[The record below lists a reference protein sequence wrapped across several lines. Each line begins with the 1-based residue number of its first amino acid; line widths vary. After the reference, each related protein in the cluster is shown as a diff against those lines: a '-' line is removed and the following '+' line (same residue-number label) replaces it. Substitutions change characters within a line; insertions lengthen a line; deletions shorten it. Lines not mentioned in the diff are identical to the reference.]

1 MSTTSPPSAASDTS
15 FFGHPKGL
23 STLFFTEI
31 WERMSYYGMRALL
44 YIFMTATVT
53 AGGLGFDESK
63 TGAIYGLYTAGVY
76 LLALPGGWVADR
88 ILGKRRAIFWG
99 GVVLAAGHFCLAI
112 DSIHFFFFGLLLI
125 VLGTGLIK
133 PNVSA
138 IVGDLYPEGGV
149 RRDSG
154 FSLFYMGVNLG
165 AFSGPLICGFLGEK
179 LNWHWGF
186 AAAGIGMVLGLIQY
200 SLGQKNLGTA
210 GDLPAVETLSPT
222 ELAARKGAVRTLVI
236 SLVAGIGIFTAFYL
250 GLVPLT
256 VQQVAKGGTAVI
268 LGIALTFLVYVMF
281 FAQLTMVERLKVL
294 AFGVLFLFS
303 AIFWSGFEQAG
314 SSMTA
319 FARDVT
325 DRALSPLTQHLFLWG
340 GAALLAGLIVAL
352 QRHRNRNPERSPA
365 WLPGAHVLFAVGIL
379 LLLWLSFTRVD
390 GEWEMP
396 TSFFQSINASF
407 IVIFSPV
414 FALLW
419 PWLGRRNPSTP
430 AKFGIGV
437 LLLAIGFLVLVIAA
451 QQGESGKV
459 LPGWLVVTYLM
470 HTFGELFV
478 SPVGLS
484 TATKLAPRR
493 YVSQMM
499 GLWFISI
506 SLGNLVGGQVASKL
520 GEFSMGTIF
529 AWVAGITAGSGV
541 LVLILAPWVRRW
553 MADAEHA

>member
-31 WERMSYYGMRALL
+31 WERLSYYGMRSLL
-44 YIFMTATVT
+44 YIFMTAAV
-53 AGGLGFDESK
+53 ASGGLGFDESK

-99 GVVLAAGHFCLAI
+99 GVVLAAGHFCLAF

-149 RRDSG
+149 RRDAG

-165 AFSGPLICGFLGEK
+165 AFIGPLLCGYLGEK

-186 AAAGIGMVLGLIQY
+186 AAAGFGMVLGLIQY
-200 SLGQKNLGTA
+200 SRGQRNLGTA
-210 GDLPAVETLSPT
+210 GDLPTPSTPAEV
-222 ELAARKGAVRTLVI
+222 AARKGAVKTLVI
-236 SLVAGIGIFTAFYL
+236 SLAAGLGLFTAFYL

-256 VQQVAKGGTAVI
+256 VQQVAAWGTWLI
-268 LGIALTFLVYVMF
+268 LGIALTFLFYVLF
-281 FAQLTMVERLKVL
+281 FARLEKVERLKVL

-325 DRALSPLTQHLFLWG
+325 DRALSPTTQHWFLWG
-340 GAALLAGLIVAL
+340 GVALLAALIFGL
-352 QRHRNRNPERSPA
+352 QRHRSANPERSPS
-365 WLPGAHVLFAVGIL
+365 WLPFAYALFVLGIGALV
-379 LLLWLSFTRVD
+379 WLSLMKVD
-390 GEWEMP
+390 GPWEMP
-396 TSFFQSINASF
+396 TTFFQSVNASF
-407 IVIFSPV
+407 IVIFAPV

-419 PWLGRRNPSTP
+419 TWLGRRNPSTP

-437 LLLAIGFLVLVIAA
+437 ILLALGFLVLVIAA
-451 QQGESGKV
+451 RAGESGKV
-459 LPGWLVVTYLM
+459 LPGWLVMTYLL

-506 SLGNLVGGQVASKL
+506 SLGNLVGGQVASQL
-520 GEFSMGTIF
+520 GKFSMGTIF
-529 AWVAGITAGSGV
+529 AWVAGITAASGV

>member
-1 MSTTSPPSAASDTS
+1 MSSTTSSLPSSDTS

-31 WERMSYYGMRALL
+31 WERLSYYGMRALL
-44 YIFMTATVT
+44 YIFMSAAVA

-99 GVVLAAGHFCLAI
+99 GVILAAGHFSLAI
-112 DSIHFFFFGLLLI
+112 HNIHTFFFGLLLV

-165 AFSGPLICGFLGEK
+165 AFSGPILCGYLGEK
-179 LNWHWGF
+179 FDWHLGF
-186 AAAGIGMVLGLIQY
+186 AAAGFGMVLGLIQY

-210 GDLPAVETLSPT
+210 GDLPPLSALSPAERT
-222 ELAARKGAVRTLVI
+222 SRQNAVRTLVV
-236 SLVAGIGIFTAFYL
+236 SLIAGISIFTVFYL

-256 VQQVAKGGTAVI
+256 VQQVARGGTWVI
-268 LGIALTFLVYVMF
+268 LGIAVTFLLYVMF
-281 FAQLTMVERLKVL
+281 FADLTRVERMKVL

-303 AIFWSGFEQAG
+303 SIFWSGFEQAG

-325 DRALSPLTQHLFLWG
+325 DRTLSPLAQRIFLGG
-340 GAALLAGLIVAL
+340 GAALLATLIYAL
-352 QRHRNRNPERSPA
+352 QRHRARHPERSPS
-365 WLPGAHVLFAVGIL
+365 WLPVAQGLFGLGIVVV
-379 LLLWLSFTRVD
+379 LWLAVSRVD
-390 GEWEMP
+390 GVWEMP

-414 FALLW
+414 FAIFW

-437 LLLAIGFLVLVIAA
+437 ILLAIGFFVLVIAA
-451 QQGESGKV
+451 QRGETGKV
-459 LPGWLVVTYLM
+459 LPSWLVLTYLM

-529 AWVAGITAGSGV
+529 TWVAGITAGSGV
-541 LVLILAPWVRRW
+541 VVLLLAPWVRRW

>member
-1 MSTTSPPSAASDTS
+1 MSSTTPSSPSSDTS

-44 YIFMTATVT
+44 YIFMTAAVT

-99 GVVLAAGHFCLAI
+99 GVILASGHFCLAI
-112 DSIHFFFFGLLLI
+112 HSIHTFFFGLLLI
-125 VLGTGLIK
+125 VLGTGLLK

-165 AFSGPLICGFLGEK
+165 AFSGPIICGQLGERVD
-179 LNWHWGF
+179 WHLGF
-186 AAAGIGMVLGLIQY
+186 AAAGIGMVLGLFQY
-200 SLGQKNLGTA
+200 SFGQKNLGSA
-210 GDLPAVETLSPT
+210 GDLPPLSALSPA
-222 ELAARKGAVRTLVI
+222 EAAARRNAIRVLIASLAAGFGL
-236 SLVAGIGIFTAFYL
+236 FTAFYL
-250 GLVPLT
+250 GFVPMT
-256 VQQVAKGGTAVI
+256 VQQVARWGTAVI
-268 LGIALTFLVYVMF
+268 LGIASAFLLYVMF
-281 FAQLTMVERLKVL
+281 LANLDRVERMKVL

-325 DRALSPLTQHLFLWG
+325 DRTLSPITQWLFLGG
-340 GAALLAGLIVAL
+340 GAALLALLIATL
-352 QRHRNRNPERSPA
+352 QRHRSRHPERSPS
-365 WLPGAHVLFAVGIL
+365 WLPVSQGLFGAGVVV
-379 LLLWLSFTRVD
+379 LLWLAFFRVD

-414 FALLW
+414 FAFLW

-437 LLLAIGFLVLVIAA
+437 VLLALGFLVLVIAA

-459 LPGWLVVTYLM
+459 LPGWLVLTYLM

-506 SLGNLVGGQVASKL
+506 SLGNLVGGQVAGQL

-541 LVLILAPWVRRW
+541 VVLLLSPWVKRW